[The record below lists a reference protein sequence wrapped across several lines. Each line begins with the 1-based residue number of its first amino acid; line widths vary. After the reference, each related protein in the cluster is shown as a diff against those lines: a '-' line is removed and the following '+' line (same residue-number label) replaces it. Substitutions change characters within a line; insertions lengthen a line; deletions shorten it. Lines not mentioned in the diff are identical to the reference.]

1 MGSVPAYL
9 LDQVEKPVRYIGQE
23 INMVVKDPDRVDIRY
38 AFAFPDVYE
47 VGMSHLGLRILYR
60 LINKRPDTY
69 CERVFA
75 PWVDMESLLRAHS
88 VPLATLET
96 GAPLSA
102 FDFVGFTL
110 QYELSYTNVLN
121 MLDLGDI
128 PLLASE
134 REAHH
139 PFVMAGGPC
148 VVNPEPLADFVDLF
162 VIGEGEEVIGEI
174 LDLYGEW
181 NRRDASR
188 MDFLR
193 EASRIPGVYVPA
205 LYTVAYHED
214 GRVKSITP
222 GQGAPAR
229 IRKRI
234 VSDMTAVFYPEEM
247 LVPYMDIVHNRVV
260 LEVMRGCIRGCRFCQ
275 AGFIYRPA
283 RERGV
288 DRLCEL
294 ADHLIGATGYEE
306 MSLSSLSTSDY
317 RELAPLVRRLEDTQG
332 ERGVSLALPSLRVD
346 SFSQEYLSTHQKTRK
361 TGLTFAPEAG
371 TQRLRDVINKNITEE
386 DIMAGSSA
394 AFAAGWTRV
403 KLYFMLG
410 LPTEEIEDIQAIAEL
425 VTRIRECYREIAAKK
440 DRKRLSIAV
449 GTSSF
454 VPKPFTPFQ
463 WVGQDTVEVLREK
476 QQVLKQKLRIPGV
489 EYRWHDVQ
497 VSRLEAV
504 FARGD
509 RRLGAVMLR
518 ALKKGCRLDG
528 WAEHFRY
535 DLWMES
541 FREAGL
547 DPDFYANRVR
557 PEDEILPW
565 SLIDI
570 GVSPKYLWR
579 EYQRALKGET
589 TPDCRTQCAG
599 CGVQGA
605 WGALCP

>member
-23 INMVVKDPDRVDIRY
+23 INMVEKDPDDVDIRY

-47 VGMSHLGLRILYR
+47 VGMSHLGLRILYH
-60 LINKRPDTY
+60 LINQRPDTY

-88 VPLATLET
+88 VPLSTLET
-96 GAPLSA
+96 GTPLSA
-102 FDFVGFTL
+102 YDFVGFTL

-121 MLDLGDI
+121 MLDLGGI

-134 REAHH
+134 RDTTH
-139 PFVMAGGPC
+139 PLVMAGGPC
-148 VVNPEPLADFVDLF
+148 AVNPEPLADFVDLF

-174 LDLYGEW
+174 LDLYGKW
-181 NRRDASR
+181 KRKGASR

-193 EASRIPGVYVPA
+193 VAAGIEGVYVPA
-205 LYTVAYHED
+205 LYTVTYHED
-214 GRVKSITP
+214 GTIQAITHEEN
-222 GQGAPAR
+222 APAR

-234 VSDMTAVFYPEEM
+234 VSDMTAAFYPEEM

-275 AGFIYRPA
+275 AGFIYRPT
-283 RERGV
+283 RERSV

-294 ADHLIGATGYEE
+294 SDRLIGATGYEE

-317 RELAPLVRRLEDTQG
+317 RELAQLTRRLEEEQG

-346 SFSQEYLSTHQKTRK
+346 SFSREYLSSHSKARK

-386 DIMAGSSA
+386 DIMNGSSA

-410 LPTEEIEDIQAIAEL
+410 LPTETMEDVQAIADL
-425 VTRIRECYREIAAKK
+425 VGRIRERYREIAAKK

-463 WVGQDTVEVLREK
+463 WVGQDTADSLREK
-476 QQVLKQKLRIPGV
+476 QQVLKQILRVPGV

-497 VSRLEAV
+497 TSHLEAV

-535 DLWMES
+535 DRWMEA
-541 FREAGL
+541 FAEAGL
-547 DPDFYANRVR
+547 DPDFYAGRER
-557 PEDEILPW
+557 TQDEILPW

-570 GVSPKYLWR
+570 GVSEKYLWR
-579 EYQRALKGET
+579 EYLRALAGET

-599 CGVQGA
+599 CGVQGD
-605 WGALCP
+605 WKELCP

>member
-23 INMVVKDPDRVDIRY
+23 INMVEKDPDRADIRY

-47 VGMSHLGLRILYR
+47 VGMSHLGLRLLYQ
-60 LINKRPDTY
+60 LINRRPDTY

-88 VPLATLET
+88 VPLSTLET
-96 GAPLSA
+96 GTPLSA

-110 QYELSYTNVLN
+110 QYELCYTNVLN
-121 MLDLGDI
+121 MLDLGGI
-128 PLLASE
+128 PVLAAE
-134 REAHH
+134 RDGTH

-148 VVNPEPLADFVDLF
+148 AVNPEPLADFVDLF
-162 VIGEGEEVIGEI
+162 VIGEGEEVVGEI

-181 NRRDASR
+181 KKRGAAR

-193 EASRIPGVYVPA
+193 AAAGIEGVYVPA
-205 LYTVAYHED
+205 LYTVTYHED
-214 GRVKSITP
+214 GTVKAIAP
-222 GQGAPAR
+222 EEGAPAR

-234 VSDMTAVFYPEEM
+234 VSDMTAAFYPEEM

-275 AGFIYRPA
+275 AGFIYRPT
-283 RERGV
+283 RERSV

-294 ADHLIGATGYEE
+294 ADRLIGSTGYEE

-317 RELAPLVRRLEDTQG
+317 RELAQLVRRLETEQG
-332 ERGVSLALPSLRVD
+332 KRGVSLALPSLRVD
-346 SFSQEYLSTHQKTRK
+346 AFSREYVSTHDKARK

-386 DIMAGSSA
+386 DIMTGSGA
-394 AFAAGWTRV
+394 AFKAGWTRV

-410 LPTEEIEDIQAIAEL
+410 LPTETMEDVEAVAGL
-425 VTRIRECYREIAAKK
+425 VARIREHYREIAAMK

-463 WVGQDTVEVLREK
+463 WVGQDRMEMLREK

-497 VSRLEAV
+497 TSRLEAV

-509 RRLGAVMLR
+509 RRLGATMLSAYR
-518 ALKKGCRLDG
+518 KGCKLDG

-535 DLWMES
+535 DLWMEAFS
-541 FREAGL
+541 ETGL
-547 DPDFYANRVR
+547 DPDFYADRVR
-557 PEDEILPW
+557 AEDEVLPW
-565 SLIDI
+565 SLIDVGI
-570 GVSPKYLWR
+570 SKSYLWR
-579 EYQRALKGET
+579 EYRRALNGET
-589 TPDCRTQCAG
+589 TPDCRSGCAG

-605 WGALCP
+605 WKELCP